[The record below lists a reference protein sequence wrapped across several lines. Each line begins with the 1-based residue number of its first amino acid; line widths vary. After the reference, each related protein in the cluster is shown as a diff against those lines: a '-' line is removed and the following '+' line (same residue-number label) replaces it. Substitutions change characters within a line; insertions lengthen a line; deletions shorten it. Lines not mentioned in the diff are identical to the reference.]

1 MLTLNGDI
9 TWVEDFRSS
18 DCGFNHRGMGVSF
31 NKEIKRKGD
40 YIVKMLCSWVHDRQK
55 SYKEFYKTQGLRGNL
70 KGPFMKH
77 CLQES
82 GLFRDNEN
90 NDTLIKTL
98 EL

>member
-1 MLTLNGDI
+1 
-9 TWVEDFRSS
+9 
-18 DCGFNHRGMGVSF
+18 MGVSF

-40 YIVKMLCSWVHDRQK
+40 YIAKMLCSWVRDRPK

-82 GLFRDNEN
+82 GLFRDSEN

-98 EL
+98 ELQVLLQEKVEDDREDELSEKQ

>member
-1 MLTLNGDI
+1 
-9 TWVEDFRSS
+9 
-18 DCGFNHRGMGVSF
+18 MGVSF

-40 YIVKMLCSWVHDRQK
+40 YIAKMLCSWVRDRPK

-82 GLFRDNEN
+82 GLFRDSEN

-98 EL
+98 ELQVLLQEKVEDDREDELNEKQ

>member
-9 TWVEDFRSS
+9 TWIEDFRSS

-40 YIVKMLCSWVHDRQK
+40 YIAKMLCSWVRDRPK

-70 KGPFMKH
+70 KGPFMKLVFKSQVCSETVRIMTRLSIH
-77 CLQES
+77 
-82 GLFRDNEN
+82 
-90 NDTLIKTL
+90 
-98 EL
+98 